1 MLFVYSMS
9 IVVGVYLMLIGILS
23 LRVTRKNR
31 LKIKSKITYGKN
43 VLFRVNDV
51 DINSFEDKLVK

>member
-1 MLFVYSMS
+1 MLFFNVML
-9 IVVGVYLMLIGILS
+9 IVVGVYLMLIAVLS